1 MYFLKLRLQPH
12 LMYTGL
18 RMYRP
23 DLPDGFHNFLISAKK
38 STYAGSD
45 DETSLPN
52 PLLDQSMQLEF
63 REGDWLYRD
72 IYYGMSFFS
81 GIEVVY
87 LSGKP
92 LWSMTYSGGTPLGTD
107 SQETRRVYKFLRAAL
122 SDLPTNFPVRGPAS
136 FSNGVYDYK
145 MGFKGDLT
153 GFSGN
158 EMIQTGN
165 TELYSLTFSGGL
177 LR

>member
-23 DLPDGFHNFLISAKK
+23 DLQDGFHNFLISAKK

-81 GIEVVY
+81 GIEVIY
-87 LSGKP
+87 FSGKP

-107 SQETRRVYKFLRAAL
+107 SQETRRVYKFLRAAHTGAL
-122 SDLPTNFPVRGPAS
+122 VEFAEKMEQKRAARGGERQVCGYFHSSA
-136 FSNGVYDYK
+136 
-145 MGFKGDLT
+145 
-153 GFSGN
+153 
-158 EMIQTGN
+158 
-165 TELYSLTFSGGL
+165 
-177 LR
+177 